1 MKLLNIASSVVRGSF
16 SDLIKT
22 NNQIERSESPIA
34 KAIKR
39 KKEQLPQ
46 FDYLFVVKMPD
57 LTIGS
62 GGVGFLSNTIDYS
75 DKKFDIENDINH
87 RVFSITAPNPS
98 YDTVKTQTK
107 NTYWYSAS
115 NKDIGQISITFDEF
129 EDGMSLKYIKAWMD
143 LIENRDGT
151 YNTPVYYKRDIFI
164 IRYSGTKNELSTI
177 TYRGCFPTSIS
188 ESSYSH
194 ENSGILQYNVSFACD
209 GVSYAIPYGIK
220 PAIEQV
226 QSEIIDSLPDYKSG
240 SGLNVD
246 SAINIL
252 GRLTDIIL

>member
-1 MKLLNIASSVVRGSF
+1 MKLLNIASSVVRGNF
-16 SDLIKT
+16 SDLIKS
-22 NNQIERSESPIA
+22 NNQIERSESPIS

-46 FDYLFVVKMPD
+46 FDYLFLVKMPD
-57 LTIGS
+57 LTIADAY
-62 GGVGFLSNTIDYS
+62 LSSIDYT
-75 DKKFDIENDINH
+75 DKSFDVDNDINH
-87 RVFSITAPNPS
+87 RVFSISAPNPTF
-98 YDTVKTQTK
+98 DTVKTQTK

-177 TYRGCFPTSIS
+177 TYRGCFPTSIG

-209 GVSYAIPYGIK
+209 GVSYDIPDGIK
-220 PAIEQV
+220 PAIAQV
-226 QSEIIDSLPDYKSG
+226 QDEIINGLPDYKSG
-240 SGLNVD
+240 SGLNIG